1 MRKALY
7 ILGGLFLLALLF
19 AGGGVLWVFWQY
31 GRGLPDTQQLAVY
44 EPPVASRIYAGD
56 GTLLAEFATERRVF
70 VPFPAV
76 PRRVIGAF
84 VSAEDKT
91 FFSHSGIDL
100 PGIASAAL
108 TNLRNMGTGRRPVG
122 ASTIT
127 QQVAQNFL
135 FTKEVSLRRK
145 IREAIVALR
154 LERAYSK
161 EHILE
166 LYLNEIYLGFGS
178 YGVAAA
184 ANNYFGKSLDE
195 LTVAEAAYL
204 AALPKAPNNYHPV
217 RHTEAA
223 IERRNY
229 VIGRMLEDGAIT
241 REVAEEAR
249 AAPLTIAQRAA
260 DEFDEAAYFVE
271 DVRRELA
278 ARQGENALYA
288 GGLSVRTSVDPH
300 LQDIANSALRDGLIA
315 YDRRHGWRGA
325 VTKLASA
332 DDWRAALA
340 QVPRPVGAGDWQLA
354 VVLGVTDG
362 EAAIG
367 FADGTRGRIPLAAL
381 KWARKTLPDQRIG
394 GTVGKVADV
403 LAVLDVVLVEPAG
416 AGDGD
421 AGADAGK
428 DHYALRQ
435 VPDVEGALVA
445 LDPHTGRV
453 LAMTGG
459 IDHARSE
466 FNRATQALRQPG
478 SAFKPFVYMAAL
490 DAGFTPSTI
499 VLDAPFVLDLGPTIG
514 KWKPGN
520 YTGEYLGP
528 TPMRQ
533 GIEHSQNLMTVR
545 IAQTIGMERVAD
557 YAQRFGVVDR
567 MPPLLSMAIGA
578 AETTTMRMTA
588 AYAMIVNGGRRITP
602 SLIDRIQDRHGRTVY
617 RHDTRECPGCQAE
630 SFGDGPPPRL
640 PDNRPQI
647 VDPATAYQ
655 MVSMLQGVVER
666 GTGRS
671 IASIGKPLAGKT
683 GTTNDDVDAWFVGFS
698 PDLAVGVFVG
708 FDQPRTLGP
717 RETGS
722 AVAVPI
728 FRAFMAAALKDRPG
742 VPFRVPSGIRLVR
755 VDPDTGELA
764 EPGQRNAIVEAFK
777 PGTEPMPGMPPRG
790 AMPPGVDGAA
800 VGTTG
805 GQGIY

>member
-7 ILGGLFLLALLF
+7 ILGGLVMLAVLV

-31 GRGLPDTQQLAVY
+31 GRGLPDTRHLAVY

-56 GTLLAEFATERRVF
+56 GSLLAEFATERRVF
-70 VPFPAV
+70 VPFSAV
-76 PRRVIGAF
+76 PRGVIDAF

-100 PGIASAAL
+100 PGIARAAL

-166 LYLNEIYLGFGS
+166 LYLNEIYLGLGS

-184 ANNYFGKSLDE
+184 AINYFGKSLDE

-217 RHTEAA
+217 RHAEAA

-229 VIGRMLEDGAIT
+229 VVGRMLEDGAIT

-249 AAPLTIAQRAA
+249 VATLTIAQSTA
-260 DEFDEAAYFVE
+260 DQFDEAAYFVE

-300 LQDIANSALRDGLIA
+300 LQDIANKALRDGLIV

-325 VTKLASA
+325 VAKLADT

-340 QVPRPVGAGDWQLA
+340 KVPRPAGADGWQLA
-354 VVLGVTDG
+354 VVLDFAED
-362 EAAIG
+362 EAVIG
-367 FADGTRGRIPLAAL
+367 LDDGTRGRISLAAL
-381 KWARKTLPDQRIG
+381 KWARPTLPDQRVG
-394 GTVGKVADV
+394 PVVGKVADV
-403 LAVLDVVLVEPAG
+403 LAARDVVLVEPATGDEEG
-416 AGDGD
+416 AG
-421 AGADAGK
+421 GK
-428 DHYALRQ
+428 SKDRYALRQ
-435 VPDVEGALVA
+435 VPDVDGALVA
-445 LDPHTGRV
+445 IDPHSGRV
-453 LAMTGG
+453 LAMAGG
-459 IDHARSE
+459 LDYARSK
-466 FNRATQALRQPG
+466 FNRATQAQRQPG

-490 DAGFTPSTI
+490 DAGFTPATV

-514 KWKPGN
+514 KWKPAN

-528 TPMRQ
+528 TPMRK

-545 IAQTIGMERVAD
+545 IAQTIGMERVVD
-557 YAQRFGVVDR
+557 YAARFGVVDR
-567 MPPLLSMAIGA
+567 MPPMLSMAIGA

-588 AYAMIVNGGRRITP
+588 AYAMIVNGGMRITP
-602 SLIDRIQDRHGRTVY
+602 SLIDRIQDRHGRTIY
-617 RHDTRECPGCQAE
+617 RHDTRECPGCRTE
-630 SFGDGPPPRL
+630 SFDDGPPPRL
-640 PDNRPQI
+640 PDIRPQI
-647 VDPATAYQ
+647 VDPTTAYQ
-655 MVSMLQGVVER
+655 MVSMLQGVVDR
-666 GTGRS
+666 GTGRA

-708 FDQPRTLGP
+708 FDQPRTLGR

-728 FRAFMAAALKDRPG
+728 FRTFMAAALNDRPG
-742 VPFRVPSGIRLVR
+742 VPFRVPSGIRFVR

-777 PGTEPMPGMPPRG
+777 PGTEPVPGAPARG
-790 AMPPGVDGAA
+790 AMPPGIGGAA
-800 VGTTG
+800 IGTTG
-805 GQGIY
+805 GQGVY

>member
-394 GTVGKVADV
+394 GTVGKVTDV

-790 AMPPGVDGAA
+790 AMTPGVDGAA